1 MWYTEC
7 GPMGD
12 VVLSSRVRLAR
23 NIKEIPFSSRMTEQQ
38 REQVVQSCKS
48 AVLDGNSVLKDNM
61 KFFDLDNMESSDKQ
75 ALAECHILSPQMADG
90 KQNHRGLLLSDDQK
104 TSILINEED
113 HIRIQCMA
121 AGFDLDGCLKQAGRV
136 DDILEEALSF
146 GFDERFGYLTCCP
159 TNVGT
164 GLRASVMVHLPA
176 LVMNNGME
184 RIISSLSRLGMT
196 VRGIYGEGSKA
207 LGNIFQISN
216 QVTLGVTEDE
226 TVQKL
231 TQLVQEV
238 VDAERELR
246 KKLFEAN
253 KIALR
258 DRIMRSYGILTNA
271 VSLSS
276 EETMRML
283 SDIRL
288 GVNLEIVT
296 ALNAEQVNEIMYRIL
311 PANIAKHYNL
321 QSAADRD
328 LKRSEIIK
336 EYVKE

>member
-48 AVLDGNSVLKDNM
+48 AVLDGNSVLKDSM

-253 KIALR
+253 KIALQ

-288 GVNLEIVT
+288 GVNLEIIAT
-296 ALNAEQVNEIMYRIL
+296 LNAEQVNEIMYRIL

>member
-23 NIKEIPFSSRMTEQQ
+23 NIREIPFSSRMTEQQ
-38 REQVVQSCKS
+38 REQAVNQCKA
-48 AVLDGNSVLKDNM
+48 AVMEGNSALKDSM
-61 KFFDLDNMESSDKQ
+61 KFFDLDSMEPSDKQ
-75 ALAECHILSPQMADG
+75 ALTECHILSPQMADG
-90 KQNHRGLLLSDDQK
+90 KQKHKGLILSDDQK

-113 HIRIQCMA
+113 HVRIQCMT
-121 AGFDLDGCLKQAGRV
+121 AGFDLESCLKQAERV
-136 DDILEEALSF
+136 DDIMEETLTF

-216 QVTLGVTEDE
+216 QVTLGVTEEE

-231 TQLVQEV
+231 TRLVQEV
-238 VDAERELR
+238 VDTERELR
-246 KKLFEAN
+246 KKLYESN
-253 KIALR
+253 KIALQ
-258 DRIMRSYGILTNA
+258 DRVMRSYGVLTNA

-283 SDIRL
+283 SDVRL
-288 GVNLEIVT
+288 GVNLEIISSLT
-296 ALNAEQVNEIMYRIL
+296 AEQVNEMMYRIL
-311 PANIAKHYNL
+311 PANIIKHYNL
-321 QSAADRD
+321 TSAADRD
-328 LKRSEIIK
+328 LKRAEIIK
-336 EYVKE
+336 EYVKS

>member
-23 NIKEIPFSSRMTEQQ
+23 NMKEIPFSSRMTEEQ
-38 REQVVQSCKS
+38 RGQVAERCKA
-48 AVLDGNSVLKDNM
+48 AVLDGNSAMKDSM
-61 KFFDLDNMESSDKQ
+61 KFFDLDHMEAGDKQ
-75 ALAECHILSPQMADG
+75 ALAECHILSPQMTDG
-90 KQNHRGLLLSDDQK
+90 KQHRGLILSDDQK

-113 HIRIQCMA
+113 HVRIQCMG
-121 AGFDLDGCLKQAGRV
+121 AGFDLENCLKQAERV
-136 DDILEEALSF
+136 DDILEEALTF

-216 QVTLGVTEDE
+216 QVTLGVTEEE

-231 TQLVQEV
+231 TRLVQEV
-238 VDAERELR
+238 VDTERELR
-246 KKLFEAN
+246 KKLYENN
-253 KIALR
+253 KIALQ
-258 DRIMRSYGILTNA
+258 DRVMRSYGILTNA

-276 EETMRML
+276 EETMRMASVSPL
-283 SDIRL
+283 L
-288 GVNLEIVT
+288 
-296 ALNAEQVNEIMYRIL
+296 L
-311 PANIAKHYNL
+311 P
-321 QSAADRD
+321 
-328 LKRSEIIK
+328 E
-336 EYVKE
+336 

>member
-23 NIKEIPFSSRMTEQQ
+23 NIKEIPFSSRMTEEQ
-38 REQVVQSCKS
+38 RAQVVQSCKA
-48 AVLDGNSVLKDNM
+48 AVVDGNSALKDSM
-61 KFFDLDNMESSDKQ
+61 KFFDLDNMETSDKQ

-90 KQNHRGLLLSDDQK
+90 KQKHRGLLLSDDQK

-113 HIRIQCMA
+113 HVRIQCMA
-121 AGFDLDGCLKQAGRV
+121 AGFDLENCLKQAERV
-136 DDILEEALSF
+136 DDILEEELTF

-216 QVTLGVTEDE
+216 QVTLGVTEEE

-231 TQLVQEV
+231 TRLVQEV
-238 VDAERELR
+238 VDTERELR
-246 KKLFEAN
+246 KKLFDAN
-253 KIALR
+253 KIALQ
-258 DRIMRSYGILTNA
+258 DRIMRSYGVLTNA

-283 SDIRL
+283 SDVRL
-288 GVNLEIVT
+288 GVNLEIIST
-296 ALNAEQVNEIMYRIL
+296 LTAEQVNDMMYRIL
-311 PANIAKHYNL
+311 PANIVKHYNL

-328 LKRSEIIK
+328 LKRAEIIK
-336 EYVKE
+336 EIVKA

>member
-23 NIKEIPFSSRMTEQQ
+23 NMKEIPFSSRMTEEQ
-38 REQVVQSCKS
+38 RGQVAERCKA
-48 AVLDGNSVLKDNM
+48 AVLDGNSALKDSM
-61 KFFDLDNMESSDKQ
+61 KFFDLDHMEAWDKQ
-75 ALAECHILSPQMADG
+75 ALAECHILSPQMTDG
-90 KQNHRGLLLSDDQK
+90 KQHRGLILSDDQK

-113 HIRIQCMA
+113 HVRIQCMG
-121 AGFDLDGCLKQAGRV
+121 AGFDLENCLKQAERV
-136 DDILEEALSF
+136 DDILEEALTF

-216 QVTLGVTEDE
+216 QVTLGVTEEE

-231 TQLVQEV
+231 TRLVQEV
-238 VDAERELR
+238 VDTERELC
-246 KKLFEAN
+246 KKLYENN
-253 KIALR
+253 KIALQ
-258 DRIMRSYGILTNA
+258 DRVMRSYGILTNA

-283 SDIRL
+283 SDVRL
-288 GVNLEIVT
+288 GVNLKVIST
-296 ALNAEQVNEIMYRIL
+296 LTAEQVNEMTYRIL
-311 PANIAKHYNL
+311 PANIVKHYNL
-321 QSAADRD
+321 LSAADRD
-328 LKRSEIIK
+328 LKRAEIIK
-336 EYVKE
+336 EYTKA